1 MEAEL
6 LAGLAASD
14 RSFGRSFHDDPDTR
28 AALALIQ
35 RYRRE
40 AELSAKR
47 ARAELEALAR
57 ARKAGL
63 LPDGDEAAEA
73 DLDTALAEVS
83 PSEPRIEKI
92 EPVRRVRTGPE
103 PANDAG
109 APGEPEPP
117 KPDRDPEHLV
127 GAMKAFAVSF
137 PTSSRERFCRGL
149 RPSERAVL
157 VAGLARLARE
167 AEAAG
172 REPPPWLATAERD
185 LAATAPQ

>member
-6 LAGLAASD
+6 LAGVAASD

-35 RYRRE
+35 RYRRG

-47 ARAELEALAR
+47 ARAALEALAR
-57 ARKAGL
+57 AAGL
-63 LPDGDEAAEA
+63 LSGEDEAAAAEA
-73 DLDTALAEVS
+73 DLDAALADVS

-92 EPVRRVRTGPE
+92 EPVQRLARGPAPADDDAAPDE
-103 PANDAG
+103 PA
-109 APGEPEPP
+109 PP

-137 PTSSRERFCRGL
+137 PTFARERFCRGL

-167 AEAAG
+167 AEEAG
-172 REPPPWLATAERD
+172 RALPPWLAVAHRD
-185 LAATAPQ
+185 LAATADG